1 MKYLFYI
8 LGLLVLLGCDS
19 GKQSSESSFSFS
31 PQTEDI
37 NGTRFPLED
46 QPSPHTFPRPAMKV
60 KKAALPETIPFGD
73 KLPLVVNPLIQ
84 PLSSEPAR
92 VRIGE
97 KNLAEPVMLNLTPD
111 SVRSVLPEVIL
122 AKDPLM
128 RSENPFSFS
137 FYSRP
142 HGLPHDDINSII
154 FDQKGYLWIS
164 TYGAG
169 LVRFDGNYFSH
180 YTTEKGLTDN
190 FILDL
195 IADNQGRLI
204 FGTRTGGMIIFDGEM
219 FLVFD
224 KNNGFPNNRIETIF
238 EDSQGNLWIGTF
250 GAGVLKYNGTDF
262 TQFDTYCGLAGNVI
276 YAITE
281 DQEGNIWMGTR
292 GNGVSMF
299 DGDTFTNYTTREGLS
314 SDFITSLNFD
324 GNGHLWIGTDGGGI
338 SVFTGDSFIHY
349 NQESGFP
356 DNEITVAYEGLD
368 NQFWFGTRK
377 GGLIKYDGTHF
388 TRYTEADGLVNN
400 FITSINE
407 DYTGKL
413 WVGTYG
419 GGVGS
424 FHGNVFRHYSENE
437 GIPETFIRAILE
449 DSQGN
454 LWLGM
459 NSEGVLKLDKGSDTI
474 QWYTQNQGME
484 DNRLRTLY
492 EDKSGNI
499 WMGFFNQGISVFDGE
514 NFSTFDND
522 KLLSDISVIS
532 VLEQDNGT
540 IWIGSYGDG
549 LFKLEDDIV
558 TQYTSENGLS
568 NDYLRKILEDEHGN
582 LWIATRDG
590 GINYF
595 DGESFT
601 QFTSNEGMPTNDIF
615 DIHIDRL
622 GTLWIGTNGAGLLM
636 LKNGELTIFTEQHGL
651 GSNFIYSVLEGHDGN
666 MWFGTRWGLS
676 LFLGRSIHIGETESY
691 QHISNAHARGIFFKT
706 FTRDDG
712 FMGIGVN
719 SRAMLQTHDQ
729 TIWIGANDLL
739 TAFYPENIVLDTR
752 APYIYLSWVGLFNEK
767 LPWSELIHNQDS
779 VITLSN
785 GVRVDDYS
793 FDSVSDWYGIPEN
806 LKLTHDNNYIVFS
819 FSGITSGITGLLR
832 FQHKLDGLE
841 ENWSQLSQNTEA
853 HYGNLKPGSYTFRLR
868 AMNKEGYSSDEL
880 EFSFVITPPWWL
892 TWWAY
897 IIYAFLL
904 ILLATGSYFYL
915 RNLKIKKEKKKQ
927 EELELQ
933 QKVAVAQKSVEFKQN
948 FLANMSHEIRT
959 PLTGVLGMA
968 DLLFKTPLD
977 ETQADY
983 LKTLIHSG
991 ENLRE
996 IINLV
1001 LDYSKIEAG
1010 KVKLQEEIFAF
1021 DKLLA
1026 NADKLFTSICR
1037 KDIVL
1042 IKDADPGL
1050 PAFVKGDYNR
1060 VFQII
1065 SNLLS
1070 NAVKFTE
1077 KGSIRIKITEEGTDQ
1092 KTNELKKIKISVSD
1106 TGRGISKE
1114 DEENL
1119 FKPFFQAEQS
1129 YNRSFEGTG
1138 LGLAICREL
1147 SEILGGSIGY
1157 ERNKYKGCTFWFT
1170 FLAEVKKEPSAA
1182 GKEKIPE
1189 KKTSNGS
1196 LRILLVEDKAVN
1208 QKVITLILESMNHQ
1222 VSLADNGKKAIE
1234 IFKSG
1239 KFDLILMDIQM
1250 PVMDGIAA
1258 TQNLRTRFSKLP
1270 PIVGLSANAF
1280 EGDREKYI
1288 RLGMD
1293 EYLTKPV
1300 KESDFENLL
1309 QKLNL

>member
-1 MKYLFYI
+1 
-8 LGLLVLLGCDS
+8 
-19 GKQSSESSFSFS
+19 
-31 PQTEDI
+31 
-37 NGTRFPLED
+37 
-46 QPSPHTFPRPAMKV
+46 
-60 KKAALPETIPFGD
+60 
-73 KLPLVVNPLIQ
+73 
-84 PLSSEPAR
+84 
-92 VRIGE
+92 
-97 KNLAEPVMLNLTPD
+97 
-111 SVRSVLPEVIL
+111 
-122 AKDPLM
+122 
-128 RSENPFSFS
+128 
-137 FYSRP
+137 
-142 HGLPHDDINSII
+142 
-154 FDQKGYLWIS
+154 

-180 YTTEKGLTDN
+180 YTTENGLTDN
-190 FILDL
+190 FILNL
-195 IADNQGRLI
+195 IVDSQGRLI
-204 FGTRTGGMIIFDGEM
+204 FGTRTGGMVIFDGEM

-224 KNNGFPNNRIETIF
+224 KNNGFPNNRIESIF

-250 GAGVLKYNGTDF
+250 GAGVLKYNGIDF
-262 TQFDTYCGLAGNVI
+262 LQFDTSCGLAGNVI
-276 YAITE
+276 YAVTE
-281 DQEGNIWMGTR
+281 DEQGNIWMGTR
-292 GNGVSMF
+292 GNGISTF
-299 DGDTFTNYTTREGLS
+299 DGNVFTHYTTANGLS

-324 GNGHLWIGTDGGGI
+324 KNGDLWIGTDGGGI
-338 SVFTGDSFIHY
+338 SVFTGDTFMNYS
-349 NQESGFP
+349 QEYGFP
-356 DNEITVAYEGLD
+356 DNEITVAYTGSD
-368 NQFWFGTRK
+368 NELWIGTRRS
-377 GGLIKYDGTHF
+377 GLIKYDGTHF
-388 TRYTEADGLVNN
+388 TQFTEKDGLVNN

-424 FHGNVFRHYSENE
+424 FHGNVFRHYSERE
-437 GIPETFIRAILE
+437 GIPEPFIRALLE
-449 DSQGN
+449 DSKGN

-459 NSEGVLKLDKGSDTI
+459 NSLGVLKLGKDSDTLH
-474 QWYTQNQGME
+474 WYTQNQGME
-484 DNRLRTLY
+484 DNRLRTLF
-492 EDKSGNI
+492 EDKRGNI
-499 WMGFFNQGISVFDGE
+499 WMGFLNHGLSVFDGE

-522 KLLSDISVIS
+522 KLLSDIAVVSM
-532 VLEQDNGT
+532 LEQDSGVL
-540 IWIGSYGDG
+540 WIASYGDG
-549 LFKLEDDIV
+549 LFKLDNDTVI
-558 TQYTSENGLS
+558 QYTSENGLS

-601 QFTSNEGMPTNDIF
+601 QFTRNEGMPTNDIF

-636 LKNGELTIFTEQHGL
+636 YKNGELTTFTEQHGL

-719 SRAMLQTHDQ
+719 SRAMLQAQDQ

-739 TAFYPENIVLDTR
+739 TAFYPENIVLDTK

-767 LPWSELIHNQDS
+767 IPWSELIHKQDS
-779 VITLSN
+779 VVSLSN
-785 GVRVDDYS
+785 GVRVDNYS
-793 FDSVSDWYGIPEN
+793 YDSVTSWYGIPEN
-806 LKLTHDNNYIVFS
+806 LKLAHDNNYIVFS
-819 FSGITSGITGLLR
+819 FSGITSSITGLLR
-832 FQHKLDGLE
+832 YQHKLDGLE
-841 ENWSQLSQNTEA
+841 ENWSLLSQNTEA

-880 EFSFVITPPWWL
+880 EFSFVIAPPWWL

-897 IIYAFLL
+897 LVYAFLF

-915 RNLKIKKEKKKQ
+915 RDLKIKKGKKKQ

-933 QKVAVAQKSVEFKQN
+933 QQVAVAQKSVEFKQN

-968 DLLFKTPLD
+968 DLLFKTPLN

-1010 KVKLQEEIFAF
+1010 KVKLQEEIFSI

-1026 NADKLFTSICR
+1026 DAEKLFISICR

-1042 IKDADPGL
+1042 IKDVDSYL
-1050 PAFVKGDYNR
+1050 PVFVKSDYNR
-1060 VFQII
+1060 IFQII

-1077 KGSIRIKITEEGTDQ
+1077 KGSIRIKVSAETSEESYKDM
-1092 KTNELKKIKISVSD
+1092 KKIRIAVSD
-1106 TGRGISKE
+1106 TGKGISNA
-1114 DEENL
+1114 DQTNL
-1119 FKPFFQAEQS
+1119 FKPFYQAEQS
-1129 YNRSFEGTG
+1129 YNRAFEGTG
-1138 LGLAICREL
+1138 LGLAICKEL

-1157 ERNKYKGCTFWFT
+1157 ERNKFKGSTFWFT
-1170 FLAEVKKEPSAA
+1170 FLAKMEKEPEAASRENIPVKKS
-1182 GKEKIPE
+1182 
-1189 KKTSNGS
+1189 SNES

-1222 VSLADNGKKAIE
+1222 VSLADDGKKAIE
-1234 IFKSG
+1234 MFKTGS
-1239 KFDLILMDIQM
+1239 FDLILMDIQM
-1250 PVMDGIAA
+1250 PVMDGITA
-1258 TQNLRTRFSKLP
+1258 TQNLKSRFSKLP

-1280 EGDREKYI
+1280 EGDREKYM